1 MISVKNLSYQ
11 YPEGEPIAF
20 ENFEITRGEHCLL
33 LGESGCGKTTLL
45 HLLGGLLRGAKG
57 NIAIN
62 NVELSSLSEPAL
74 DDFRKKH
81 LGFVFQKNHLI
92 TALNVQQN
100 LLLTTNDSSRA
111 DELLSSLDLAQLKS
125 KRVTTLSHGQAQRVA
140 IARALMNKP
149 KVILADEPTS
159 ALDDKNC
166 NAVVDLLLNVAK
178 DNQCTLVIATHDSR
192 LKSKFHRQIQMR

>member
-1 MISVKNLSYQ
+1 MIEIKALSYS
-11 YPEGEPIAF
+11 YPGGQEIYFDDFIA
-20 ENFEITRGEHCLL
+20 GGSEHCLL

-45 HLLGGLLRGAKG
+45 HLLGGLLRGARGSIK
-57 NIAIN
+57 IN
-62 NVELSSLSEPAL
+62 NTDLSSLSEPAL
-74 DDFRKKH
+74 DRFRKDFI
-81 LGFVFQKNHLI
+81 GFVFQKNHLI

-100 LLLTTNDSSRA
+100 LLLANDDESRA
-111 DELLSSLDLAQLKS
+111 HELLASLDLSQLRS

-166 NAVVDLLLNVAK
+166 DAVVDLLLNVAK
-178 DNQCTLVIATHDSR
+178 EYQCTLVIATHDSR
-192 LKSKFHRQIQMR
+192 LKSRFHRQIEMR